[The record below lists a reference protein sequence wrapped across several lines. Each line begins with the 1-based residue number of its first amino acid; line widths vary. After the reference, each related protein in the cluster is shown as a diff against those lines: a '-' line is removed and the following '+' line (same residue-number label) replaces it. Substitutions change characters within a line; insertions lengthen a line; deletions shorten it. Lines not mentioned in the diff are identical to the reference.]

1 MRPKV
6 SRREGMYRKI
16 SGRIF
21 FTSHLVGAELYL
33 VFMVGPALK
42 AGTVTKGVRSSFIY
56 RTTQLSFIGHMMK
69 IHNQTKTIKL
79 TADLSTKS
87 PQNRA

>member
-1 MRPKV
+1 
-6 SRREGMYRKI
+6 MYRKMSRRI
-16 SGRIF
+16 S
-21 FTSHLVGAELYL
+21 FTSYLVGAELYL

-42 AGTVTKGVRSSFIY
+42 AGKVTKDVRRWSAFTH

-69 IHNQTKTIKL
+69 IHNQTKAIKL
-79 TADLSTKS
+79 TAGLSTKS